1 MLLNWIMPVL
11 SKLTK
16 TLSPWSIDDVSIYIK
31 LLPIGGKDDARV
43 WPADEVVFVDFKSF
57 PSL

>member
-1 MLLNWIMPVL
+1 MPVL

-16 TLSPWSIDDVSIYIK
+16 ILLPWSLNDVSIYIK
-31 LLPIGGKDDARV
+31 LLPIGGKDDARL

-57 PSL
+57 PSS